1 MVGGHGHTTRYKKR
15 MAKRNK
21 NLVRGPQGS
30 VPTAEDAF
38 RNKGPSTAQ
47 TAVRRVANE
56 AVQA

>member
-1 MVGGHGHTTRYKKR
+1 

-30 VPTAEDAF
+30 VPTTDDAF

-47 TAVRRVANE
+47 TAVPGLRTHR
-56 AVQA
+56 AVPV